1 MHRNKVIAMSATVI
15 LGLGSLLAV
24 PSAYAES
31 LQDMKD
37 KKVTIQEK
45 RTDVQ
50 SDIHKTEAKIKHLQS
65 QQLTVEEQLDQLEK
79 NMAANA
85 NKIIEKT
92 AEINKTN
99 AEIESLKAEIVVLKD
114 RIAKRNELLKERAVS
129 YQESGGNLNYL
140 EVLLGASSFSEF
152 IDRVSAVAT
161 IVEADQDIIK
171 QHEQDKKSLEE
182 AQSAVEKKKLD
193 LEKMLAEL
201 EKAKQQ
207 LQVQK
212 NQQEV
217 LLAELHKQKEHAE
230 HDIVGFEEEAAN
242 LKAQE
247 TAVAQAIQLEQKRL
261 ADAEA
266 ARKKAAAEAEAVRK
280 KAAADAA
287 AAAAAKKKQASIP
300 SSSSS
305 PSPSSNATVSAPAVS
320 SGTFNRPSAGY
331 VSSGFGGR
339 WGKSHNGID
348 IAASGTVPVVATADG
363 VVIRSYL
370 SSSYGNVVMI
380 SHSINGQ
387 IFTSVYAHLN
397 SRSVSSGQVI
407 SKGQQVGYMGN
418 TGHSFG
424 QHLHFELHK
433 GAWNAAKSNAV
444 NPLNYLSM

>member
-50 SDIHKTEAKIKHLQS
+50 SNIYKTEAKIKHLQS

-79 NMAANA
+79 NMTANA

-140 EVLLGASSFSEF
+140 EVLLGASNFSEF

-201 EKAKQQ
+201 ETAKQQ

-212 NQQEV
+212 NQKEV

-266 ARKKAAAEAEAVRK
+266 VRKKAAAEA
-280 KAAADAA
+280 AA
-287 AAAAAKKKQASIP
+287 AAAAAKKKQASI

-305 PSPSSNATVSAPAVS
+305 SSSSNATVSAPAVS

-363 VVIRSYL
+363 VVIRAYK

-387 IFTSVYAHLN
+387 TFTSVYAHLN
-397 SRSVSSGQVI
+397 SMSVSAGQVV

>member
-1 MHRNKVIAMSATVI
+1 MHRNRIITMSATII

-31 LQDMKD
+31 LQEMKD
-37 KKVTIQEK
+37 KKSTIQEK

-50 SDIHKTEAKIKHLQS
+50 SDIHKTESKIKHLES

-79 NMAANA
+79 DMTANE

-129 YQESGGNLNYL
+129 YQVSGGNLNYL

-182 AQSAVEKKKLD
+182 AQSAVEKKKSD

-201 EKAKQQ
+201 QEIKQQ

-212 NQQEV
+212 KKQEV

-230 HDIVGFEEEAAN
+230 HDMVGLEEEAVN

-247 TAVAQAIQLEQKRL
+247 TAIAQAIQLEQKRL
-261 ADAEA
+261 AEAEA
-266 ARKKAAAEAEAVRK
+266 ARKKAAEA
-280 KAAADAA
+280 AA
-287 AAAAAKKKQASIP
+287 AAAAAKAKQASSSGSSST

-305 PSPSSNATVSAPAVS
+305 NEVVSAPAVS
-320 SGTFNRPSAGY
+320 SGTFTRPSAGY

-348 IAASGTVPVVATADG
+348 IAASGTVPVIATADG
-363 VVIRSYL
+363 VVIRAYK
-370 SSSYGNVVMI
+370 SSSYGNVVMV

-387 IFTSVYAHLN
+387 TFTSVYAHLN
-397 SRSVSSGQVI
+397 SMSVSAGQVV

-418 TGHSFG
+418 TGHSYG

-444 NPLNYLSM
+444 NPLNYVSM

>member
-1 MHRNKVIAMSATVI
+1 MHRNKIIAMSATIV

-37 KKVTIQEK
+37 KKITIQEK

-50 SDIHKTEAKIKHLQS
+50 TNINKTETKIKNLQS

-79 NMAANA
+79 NMTANA

-129 YQESGGNLNYL
+129 YQEGGGNLNYL

-182 AQSAVEKKKLD
+182 AQSAVEKKKSD

-201 EKAKQQ
+201 TNIKQQ

-261 ADAEA
+261 ADMEA
-266 ARKKAAAEAEAVRK
+266 ARKKAAAEK
-280 KAAADAA
+280 A
-287 AAAAAKKKQASIP
+287 AAAAAKKKQASI

-305 PSPSSNATVSAPAVS
+305 SSGSSSSSSSSSSSNAAVSAPAVS

-363 VVIRSYL
+363 VVIRAYT
-370 SSSYGNVVMI
+370 SSSYGNVVMV

-387 IFTSVYAHLN
+387 TFTSLYAHLN
-397 SRSVSSGQVI
+397 SMSVSAGQVV

-418 TGHSFG
+418 TGHSYG